1 VAQPESRLVRRIQ
14 DLIRKRGGRS
24 FKIHGDSSYQE
35 AGIPDILACYQ
46 GRFLGIEVKMPGGR
60 LSRKQERVMQT
71 ILDAG
76 GVAIVARSVD
86 DVHRVLDM
94 LDKNS
99 R

>member
-1 VAQPESRLVRRIQ
+1 MSQPESRLVRRIQ
-14 DLIRKRGGRS
+14 GLIKQRGGRS

-35 AGIPDILACYQ
+35 AGIPDLLACYK

-60 LSRKQERVMQT
+60 LSRKQEKVLQSIM
-71 ILDAG
+71 DGG
-76 GVAIVARSVD
+76 GVAIIARSVD